1 MAKLVILM
9 LQEGNFAQ
17 GFRALLQIRGDDP
30 PTETEV
36 QIPGILPPAPDIP
49 KLLNRWRSNFQAVKT
64 SRLEVI
70 SSQIVSP
77 NPQVAQELTDRLN
90 EWLNSGDKQWRNIR
104 DLLLQNTQEKTRIL
118 LETEDIDLRRI
129 PWHTWDI
136 FARGNYKKTDVALSP
151 SSYQRP
157 HRDIFPSK
165 TVKILAVFGNATH
178 LQLDIDRQVLE
189 GLRDRQGEITILQQ
203 PAPEELRQ
211 LLRQAS
217 WHIFFFAGHSQSDE
231 HGKIGRFKLNK
242 TDWITIADLKNALD
256 IAINENGLQLAIFN
270 SCDGLGLAN
279 QLSQLHLPQSIVM
292 REPVPD
298 EVATK
303 FLQEFLWSFAN
314 DESFY
319 ASVRYARGVL
329 EDAFHQQYPGVSW
342 LPVIFQ
348 NPAGFSPTWQ
358 QWLNSDS
365 TLDLSPTIYPEVAVN
380 YLSDYSQNN
389 LPQGTVGITPKFA
402 IQLGICLSVI
412 STLSLLASYVLVKSE
427 PWLASFGTR
436 GWIVELAQGMILIV
450 GIIYLVASKFSPE
463 TREFFAWRR
472 PLKDPLGIFSLFR
485 VFIALFSLAIAG
497 LLLDHHL
504 WTGPN
509 ALKDKYQV
517 AFPTA
522 DHFLTYHLPYL
533 LYLPYSTIN
542 FGLAVWIFAGAG
554 YAAIKDLLQL
564 RSQSLNIK
572 HQIESIGKSKIKD
585 ETRREHLIDIFQ
597 KYGYDLI
604 NLIKRYTSLFSGLT
618 IVVLFQISVS
628 KFYAEPNVLS
638 APAQAWFWI
647 GVVVVAIV
655 LIIIF
660 WGFYHYET
668 VFQETSHC
676 LAKFKASYQDFENQH
691 NSWKVLKRICQTN
704 LSIYLGIFMLVLSLI
719 LLFWPYQK

>member
-1 MAKLVILM
+1 MAKLVILI
-9 LQEGNFAQ
+9 LQEGNFEQ

-30 PTETEV
+30 PTETEI
-36 QIPGILPPAPDIP
+36 QISGILPPAPDIP
-49 KLLNRWRSNFQAVKT
+49 ELLNRLRSNFQSVKT
-64 SRLEVI
+64 SRLEAI
-70 SSQIVSP
+70 SSQVVSP

-90 EWLNSGDKQWRNIR
+90 EWLNYGDKQWRDIR

-136 FARGNYKKTDVALSP
+136 FARGNYKKTDIALSP
-151 SSYQRP
+151 RSYQRP
-157 HRDIFPSK
+157 NRDIFPSK
-165 TVKILAVFGNATH
+165 TVKILAVFGDATH

-189 GLRDRQGEITILQQ
+189 ALRDRQGEITILQQ
-203 PAPEELRQ
+203 PTPEQLRQ
-211 LLRQAS
+211 LLRQEF

-242 TDWITIADLKNALD
+242 TDWMAIADLKNALD

-279 QLSQLHLPQSIVM
+279 QLTQLHLPQSIVM

-358 QWLNSDS
+358 EWLNSGIS
-365 TLDLSPTIYPEVAVN
+365 LDLSPTISPEVAVN
-380 YLSDYSQNN
+380 YLRDYYQNN
-389 LPQGTVGITPKFA
+389 LPLDWDTIAPKLA
-402 IQLGICLSVI
+402 IKLGIYLSII

-427 PWLASFGTR
+427 PWLASFGKQS
-436 GWIVELAQGMILIV
+436 WIVELAQSMILIV
-450 GIIYLVASKFSPE
+450 GIIYLVASNFSQE
-463 TREFFAWRR
+463 TREFFAFRR
-472 PLKDPLGIFSLFR
+472 PLKDPIGIFSLFR
-485 VFIALFSLAIAG
+485 VFIGLFSLAIAG

-517 AFPTA
+517 VFSTA
-522 DHFLTYHLPYL
+522 DNFFTYHIPYL

-542 FGLAVWIFAGAG
+542 FGLAVWVFAGAG

-572 HQIESIGKSKIKD
+572 HQIESIGES
-585 ETRREHLIDIFQ
+585 
-597 KYGYDLI
+597 
-604 NLIKRYTSLFSGLT
+604 
-618 IVVLFQISVS
+618 
-628 KFYAEPNVLS
+628 P
-638 APAQAWFWI
+638 
-647 GVVVVAIV
+647 
-655 LIIIF
+655 
-660 WGFYHYET
+660 
-668 VFQETSHC
+668 
-676 LAKFKASYQDFENQH
+676 
-691 NSWKVLKRICQTN
+691 
-704 LSIYLGIFMLVLSLI
+704 
-719 LLFWPYQK
+719 